1 MRYKRLFSLAIVC
14 AVALVLAA
22 APAMAKSY
30 KFRANTVGNKDSIA
44 YAGLEKFKELIES
57 RTGGVIEVKLFDSG
71 SLGDQ
76 VSGIESMQ
84 SGTLAIATVET
95 PITTVDKI
103 LGVTALPYIFRDREH
118 VEIVLDGPVGLFIKE
133 RLDQKGLH
141 VLGYME
147 SGFRQITNNKRAIY
161 KPSDLKGIKMRTPN
175 SKLRVKIF
183 NSYGANASPLPF
195 NELYSALQTGVFDA
209 QENPV
214 IWVKT
219 TKFYEVQDYLSITN
233 HLYTVTYLLMSKE
246 KFQELPMGL
255 QLMMD
260 QAGVDAAAY
269 TVEVGRKAE
278 TEIVDFLK
286 AKGMKVNEAD
296 SAAFQKASTPLWD
309 EWADEQTDPEFAM
322 QLIKTISTAGTDR

>member
-1 MRYKRLFSLAIVC
+1 MRNQHLFSLAIVC
-14 AVALVLAA
+14 AVVVGLAA
-22 APAMAKSY
+22 APAMAKTY
-30 KFRANTVGNKDSIA
+30 KFRANTIGNKSSIT
-44 YAGLEKFKELIES
+44 YAGLEKFKALIEFRS
-57 RTGGVIEVKLFDSG
+57 GGAINVKLFDSAA
-71 SLGDQ
+71 LGDQ

-84 SGTLAIATVET
+84 AGTLAIATVET
-95 PITTVDKI
+95 PITTVDKM

-118 VEIVLDGPVGLFIKE
+118 VETVMKGPIGEFIKA
-133 RLDQKGLH
+133 RLENKGLH

-147 SGFRQITNNKRAIY
+147 SGFRQITNNKRPIY

-195 NELYSALQTGVFDA
+195 NELYTALQTGVFDA

-233 HLYTVTYLLMSKE
+233 HLYTVTYLLMSQE
-246 KFQELPMGL
+246 KFDNLPKGL
-255 QLMMD
+255 QLMME
-260 QAGVDAAAY
+260 QAGADAAAY

-278 TEIVDFLK
+278 SEIVDFLK
-286 AKGMKVNEAD
+286 AKGMKVNDAD

-309 EWADEQTDPEFAM
+309 EWAAEQKDPRFAE
-322 QLIKTISTAGTDR
+322 QLIKTISTAGSDR